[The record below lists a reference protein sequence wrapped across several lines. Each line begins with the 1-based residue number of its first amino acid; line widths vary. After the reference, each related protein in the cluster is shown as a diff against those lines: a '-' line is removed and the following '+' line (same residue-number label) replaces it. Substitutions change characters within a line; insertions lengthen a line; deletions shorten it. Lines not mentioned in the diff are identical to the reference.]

1 MASLPLATWPTS
13 TLSSWV
19 IRPLSGS
26 RQSMTYPRKGTARG
40 RVLAVGDGRLAVRFS
55 VVIPT
60 FERRE
65 LVVRDV
71 LALER
76 QSFRD
81 FEAIVIVDGSS
92 DGTAE
97 ALRSLKLS
105 FPLLVV
111 EQPNRGRA
119 AACNAGAAA
128 AHGAL
133 LLFLDDDM
141 EAAPELLAEHERSHA
156 AGADIVLGHLPLHPA
171 SPPSVLAFGVGQWTE
186 RRRRRLA
193 EVGSNVPA
201 PELLSGQLSV
211 ARETFERLGGF
222 DLAFTRDGA
231 FGGEDLDF
239 GLRARRAG
247 LSIAFNEAAVS
258 FQYYDVDPAVYT
270 RRSRE
275 AGRAA
280 QELAAK
286 HPEYAGELGGPAR
299 PFSGPGRR
307 AVMGRLA
314 ASPSVLSLP
323 LRLLAIA
330 LAKKSDLG
338 PYGRTFFFD
347 VQAMEQLRGAREAR
361 RAFARPQAVVLA
373 YHAISDLH
381 DDRVLSD
388 YGLPRERLAKQ
399 LDMLRRRGW
408 RFVGLD
414 DLLNALAGAGDLSA
428 RSILVTFDD
437 GYADLL
443 TEGWPVLAA
452 RGIPA
457 VAFPVSRRIGG
468 TNEWDVRIGARELR
482 LLDEAGLREL
492 AASGIVIGSH
502 GATHRPVTSLEPS
515 ELETELRESAERI
528 ASLGLPG
535 PTVFA
540 YPHGSWSD
548 EAAAAVREAGYAAA
562 FTVSPGVVRRTENRY
577 ALPRIEAY
585 ARDAP
590 WRLWLK
596 LMAADWPER
605 WRTMLLSC
613 LWVLPRRG

>member
-1 MASLPLATWPTS
+1 MDE
-13 TLSSWV
+13 
-19 IRPLSGS
+19 GS
-26 RQSMTYPRKGTARG
+26 QRG
-40 RVLAVGDGRLAVRFS
+40 MRRFS

-65 LVVRDV
+65 LVVRAV
-71 LALER
+71 SALER

-81 FEAIVIVDGSS
+81 FETIVVVDGSS
-92 DGTAE
+92 DGTAG
-97 ALRSLKLS
+97 ALRSLELS
-105 FPLLVV
+105 FPLLIV

-128 AHGAL
+128 ARGAL

-141 EAAPELLAEHERSHA
+141 ESDPELLAEHERSHV

-171 SPPSVLAFGVGQWTE
+171 SPPSVLASGVGQWTE

-193 EVGSNVPA
+193 EAGSDIPA
-201 PELLSGQLSV
+201 PDLLTGQLSI

-222 DLAFTRDGA
+222 DLAFTREGA

-239 GLRARRAG
+239 GLRARQAG
-247 LSIAFNEAAVS
+247 LSIVFNEAAVS

-280 QELAAK
+280 QELLAK
-286 HPEYAGELGGPAR
+286 HPESSAELGSPAR
-299 PFSGPGRR
+299 AFSGPGRR
-307 AVMGRLA
+307 AVMHRLA
-314 ASPSVLSLP
+314 AAPSVLSLP
-323 LRLLAIA
+323 LRLFAIT

-338 PYGRTFFFD
+338 PYGRTLFFD

-373 YHAISDLH
+373 YHAVSDLR
-381 DDRVLSD
+381 DDPVLSE

-414 DLLNALAGAGDLSA
+414 ELLQALAGAGNLPA

-443 TEGWPVLAA
+443 TEGCPVLAA

-482 LLDEAGLREL
+482 LLDEVGLHAL
-492 AASGIVIGSH
+492 AASGIAIGSH
-502 GATHRPVTSLEPS
+502 GATHQPVTSLEPP
-515 ELETELRESAERI
+515 ELATELRESAERI

-540 YPHGSWSD
+540 YPHGDWSD
-548 EAAAAVREAGYAAA
+548 EAAVAVREAGYTAA

-585 ARDAP
+585 TRDTP

-596 LMAADWPER
+596 LVAADWPER
-605 WRTMLLSC
+605 WRARLLSC
-613 LWVLPRRG
+613 LWVLPRWR